1 LPDPYFILLQIDYFI
16 HQPVHVRQIKVLEK
30 YLGVDNVVKIDLSAD
45 RFHDLHRPY
54 ATEGD
59 MKIIESDQQ
68 AQYRSS
74 LQAAIWTRDYFASIL
89 TPNRSP
95 WEFEVTPTP
104 RASVSTAIVVN
115 AGFFQRARSGG
126 IHSWVLT
133 RIAAHSKA
141 QPHKATIVS

>member
-1 LPDPYFILLQIDYFI
+1 MPDPYFILLQIDYFI

-68 AQYRSS
+68 AQS
-74 LQAAIWTRDYFASIL
+74 LVVASGHMD
-89 TPNRSP
+89 
-95 WEFEVTPTP
+95 
-104 RASVSTAIVVN
+104 
-115 AGFFQRARSGG
+115 AGLFCEYIEAE
-126 IHSWVLT
+126 
-133 RIAAHSKA
+133 
-141 QPHKATIVS
+141 P